1 MSGSPPASRTP
12 EPGDQASQTHL
23 EVSQDAAPESPGSR
37 ASTGTARTIRWPG
50 PPVSGGLGW
59 AIAVGLSLCVL
70 ILSFPDLLPGSRATT
85 FQPLAQLVALR
96 GPMAAGWVL
105 VGIILGLTARAR
117 AARFKGGRRTTLVAV
132 AVLAVAAVQVGGL
145 AQRGLGGSTDT
156 FTMAGAFT
164 KDDAFTDGS
173 AWDGT
178 VTVYALNVLYSRAD
192 TTVLAEQIASSGAD
206 VVVLSEASAGYGA
219 EVVAL
224 LAEKGL
230 QFTVHTAGTASH
242 SVTSVA
248 PTPSDAP
255 TPGPTH
261 RSGPTPASLADPT
274 ATTSWQCKQ
283 ASGVYDTTVLMSAA
297 LGDYEAQF
305 VPGLGR
311 GAVRLTPAGE
321 PSADGRLRPTI
332 LGAHTFPPVS
342 HFMNRWR
349 SSVAGVVRQCQ
360 AGVIE
365 PGLILAGDLNATAD
379 HALLRDLGGCADA
392 GEQAGI
398 GGLATWP
405 TTSRTPLL
413 GATIDH
419 VLVDRQTWTAQAGAV
434 MEVPGTDHRAVV
446 VKLVPVN
453 R

>member
-1 MSGSPPASRTP
+1 MSESHTASRTP
-12 EPGDQASQTHL
+12 EPLDDQASQTHP
-23 EVSQDAAPESPGSR
+23 ETMQDTAPDSPGSR
-37 ASTGTARTIRWPG
+37 RATGIARMVRWPG
-50 PPVSGGLGW
+50 APVYGGLAW

-85 FQPLAQLVALR
+85 FRPFAQLVAMR
-96 GPMAAGWVL
+96 GPMAAGWIL
-105 VGIILGLTARAR
+105 VGIILGLTSRAR

-132 AVLAVAAVQVGGL
+132 VVLTVAAVQIGGL
-145 AQRGLGGSTDT
+145 AQRGLGGSADA
-156 FTMAGAFT
+156 FTMADTSRGTLA
-164 KDDAFTDGS
+164 DGS
-173 AWDGT
+173 TWDGT

-192 TTVLAEQIASSGAD
+192 ATVLAEQVADSRAD

-219 EVVAL
+219 EAAAL

-230 QFTVHTAGTASH
+230 HFTVHTAGTVSH
-242 SVTSVA
+242 TVTSVA
-248 PTPSDAP
+248 STSPDAP
-255 TPGPTH
+255 ASGATH
-261 RSGPTPASLADPT
+261 RSDPTRASLADPS
-274 ATTSWQCKQ
+274 ATTSSQCKQ
-283 ASGVYDTTVLMSAA
+283 ASGVYDTTVLMSTA

-311 GAVRLTPAGE
+311 GAALLRPAGE
-321 PSADGRLRPTI
+321 PSLDGHLRPTV
-332 LGAHTFPPVS
+332 LGVHTFPPVS
-342 HFMNRWR
+342 HLMSQWR
-349 SSVAGVVRQCQ
+349 SSVTGVVRQCR

-379 HALLRDLGGCADA
+379 HAVLRDLGGCADA

-419 VLVDRQTWTAQAGAV
+419 VLVDQQTWTAQAGAV

-446 VKLVPVN
+446 VTLVPVN
-453 R
+453 G